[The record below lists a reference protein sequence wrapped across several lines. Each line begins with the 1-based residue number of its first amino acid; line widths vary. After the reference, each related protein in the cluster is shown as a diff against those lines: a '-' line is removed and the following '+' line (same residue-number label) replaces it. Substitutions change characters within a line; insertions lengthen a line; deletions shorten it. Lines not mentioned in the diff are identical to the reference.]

1 MNRLSCS
8 ADRNFVVW
16 VRKNWGAAPTKTE
29 AVKEIESQ
37 LAKGPRRGAKTE
49 TEGSAGG
56 DGESDD
62 ADTEGDDAAVEDE
75 AA

>member
-1 MNRLSCS
+1 
-8 ADRNFVVW
+8 VQH
-16 VRKNWGAAPTKTE
+16 PTKTE
-29 AVKEIESQ
+29 AAVKEIESQ

-49 TEGSAGG
+49 TEGDA
-56 DGESDD
+56 ESDD